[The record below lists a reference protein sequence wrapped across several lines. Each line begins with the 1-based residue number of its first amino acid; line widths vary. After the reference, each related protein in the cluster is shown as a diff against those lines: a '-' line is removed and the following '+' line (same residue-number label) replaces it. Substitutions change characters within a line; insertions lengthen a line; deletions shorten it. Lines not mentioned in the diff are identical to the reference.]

1 MVVETTLGAA
11 FCVAAIPNAHV
22 YGIDRRLLLG
32 KRMAGEQ
39 PPQSLGV
46 DPSLAERGIKATPT
60 TTMRGLEAQ
69 VSRRKNSAVRGEDGV
84 CELEEGISPAVEAF
98 VERAA

>member
-11 FCVAAIPNAHV
+11 FRVATIPNAHV
-22 YGIDRRLLLG
+22 YGIDRCLLFLG

-39 PPQSLGV
+39 PPQSIDV
-46 DPSLAERGIKATPT
+46 DPSLAERGIKATPA

-69 VSRRKNSAVRGEDGV
+69 VGGGRSGAVR
-84 CELEEGISPAVEAF
+84 S
-98 VERAA
+98 

>member
-11 FCVAAIPNAHV
+11 FRVAAIPHANV

-39 PPQSLGV
+39 PLQSFGV
-46 DPSLAERGIKATPT
+46 DPSLAERGIKATPA
-60 TTMRGLEAQ
+60 TTMPGLEAQ
-69 VSRRKNSAVRGEDGV
+69 VSRRRNSAVGG
-84 CELEEGISPAVEAF
+84 
-98 VERAA
+98 

>member
-1 MVVETTLGAA
+1 VPSGVARRMVVETTLGAA
-11 FCVAAIPNAHV
+11 FRVTAIPHAHV

-46 DPSLAERGIKATPT
+46 DPFLAERSIKATPA
-60 TTMRGLEAQ
+60 TTMRGLETQ
-69 VSRRKNSAVRGEDGV
+69 VGRRRNSAVGG
-84 CELEEGISPAVEAF
+84 
-98 VERAA
+98 

>member
-1 MVVETTLGAA
+1 MEDEK
-11 FCVAAIPNAHV
+11 FP
-22 YGIDRRLLLG
+22 YR
-32 KRMAGEQ
+32 
-39 PPQSLGV
+39 LGV